1 MHSFNAQTWCTVPQK
16 CSCASGRR
24 RIYQTFPLLFYP
36 ICNHL
41 TSHFWRTG
49 HHHLSSNLSPSLPSK
64 ILQSQC
70 QCPSAIGTIWPLCS
84 SNYTYCWIWRAFVCG
99 GGDIYGNQLLQFLQ
113 HMWSLV
119 KLDIGNLECLDNH
132 LFDASHY
139 CGTYSQHLVPKLTTL
154 LLTAILDSIN
164 ENRIASMI
172 KSWWWTDDELHTVSH
187 FKRVSIDLWGWA
199 LDVSM
204 EKWLEHCHQEGLVWT
219 LSWIVKPWIIYS
231 SYVHISNTDI
241 GGGGSSDIIAG
252 GWSLV
257 LLFNLMSLYF

>member
-1 MHSFNAQTWCTVPQK
+1 MHKPGVLYLKNAYVHLGGGGYTRPSHCCFTPFGITWHHIFGGRVIITFLPTSHPPCPQR
-16 CSCASGRR
+16 SYNHNVSALLQLAPSDHYAVQIT
-24 RIYQTFPLLFYP
+24 RIAGFGELLF
-36 ICNHL
+36 
-41 TSHFWRTG
+41 
-49 HHHLSSNLSPSLPSK
+49 
-64 ILQSQC
+64 
-70 QCPSAIGTIWPLCS
+70 
-84 SNYTYCWIWRAFVCG
+84 VG

-132 LFDASHY
+132 LFDALHY

-187 FKRVSIDLWGWA
+187 FERVSIDLWGWA